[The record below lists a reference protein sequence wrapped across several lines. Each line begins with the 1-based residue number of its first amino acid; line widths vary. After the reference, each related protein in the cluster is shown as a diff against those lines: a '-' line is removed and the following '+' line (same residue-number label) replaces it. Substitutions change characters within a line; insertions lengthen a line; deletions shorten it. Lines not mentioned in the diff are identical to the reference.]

1 MSETTGEQKKPAST
15 EEKQQPTDAD
25 EMMNQLMQG

>member
-1 MSETTGEQKKPAST
+1 MSETGEQKKPAST
-15 EEKQQPTDAD
+15 EKELQSYND